1 MRVLLV
7 SDIHANRAALDAVLA
22 AAGQYDTVW
31 CLGDVVGYGPEPNEC
46 IEILRGLPLAVC
58 LAGNHDWGVLGK
70 MNLSDFNDQA
80 TSAILWTRRQLTE
93 EHRAWLEALP
103 ATLATPAE
111 KVSLAHASPREPV
124 WEYILNVTIARAN
137 FDHFATPICFVGHS
151 HIPVLFRLNPSGKVA
166 IEMLTKDEPLTL
178 GADRVIVN
186 PGSVG
191 QPRDRDPRS
200 AFALFDTDTLAFTHR
215 RVEYD
220 IAATQAKMRTA
231 GLSPKLIARLQVGW

>member
-1 MRVLLV
+1 
-7 SDIHANRAALDAVLA
+7 
-22 AAGQYDTVW
+22 
-31 CLGDVVGYGPEPNEC
+31 
-46 IEILRGLPLAVC
+46 
-58 LAGNHDWGVLGK
+58 